1 MKTLGSSVRPLVTYL
16 FVLAQIGLAVG
27 WALGLPKA
35 EPAFAALA
43 AFTMMIVKDYFDS
56 RKALQVQEQAPTET
70 GSIQGAT
77 STFGMK

>member
-27 WALGLPKA
+27 WALGFPKA

-56 RKALQVQEQAPTET
+56 RKALQDEPNISNDSPPV
-70 GSIQGAT
+70 SL
-77 STFGMK
+77 GMK